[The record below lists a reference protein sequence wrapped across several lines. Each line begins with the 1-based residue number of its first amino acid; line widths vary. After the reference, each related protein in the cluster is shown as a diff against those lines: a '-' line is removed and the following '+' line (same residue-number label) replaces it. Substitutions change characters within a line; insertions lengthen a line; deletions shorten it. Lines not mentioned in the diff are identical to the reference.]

1 MTDFLLVAPV
11 LVPLAG
17 AVVLVAAWGRARI
30 AGWVAMATS
39 LVVLGLAA
47 YTLLLVQRDGIQA
60 TNLGDWPGPFGIVL
74 VADLFSAA
82 TVVAATLAAVAS
94 LAVVML
100 SQDVAQRKY
109 ILPFMLFLLAGV
121 NGAFMTGDIFNLFV
135 FFEVT
140 LLASYALMAIGAG
153 RIQTEAAFKYV
164 VINVIGS
171 TFLLVGI
178 GLLYGELG
186 TLNMA
191 HLSIRASTAENGDVV
206 TAVGALLMAA
216 FAIKAAL
223 IPFHFWLPGAYAQLP
238 SGVAV
243 FFGAVLTKVGVYSMI
258 RVFTLVIG
266 HDHEF
271 IQPALLTMAGLSIV
285 FGALGAIAQRDI
297 RSVLTW
303 DIISQ
308 VGYMIMGLALFTS
321 ASVGAAIFFMLQ
333 YIPVKAAL
341 FSVAAA
347 VERLRGT
354 GSLGKSGR
362 IGEGVSRSG
371 RSLRRAGNVA
381 GGDSA
386 LQRVLGKAGHTGGGA
401 QSGQHRRLRDGR
413 GGAGGESVDVVR
425 DVQDMAV
432 GVLGQGY
439 GRRGRGDGGFDGLRI
454 RRSYR
459 GGCFGDGGAGGGGG
473 RSARHNV
480 GGGAAAML
488 DTHEYIDAVNPALIE

>member
-17 AVVLVAAWGRARI
+17 AVLLVAPWTRPRVG
-30 AGWVAMATS
+30 GWVALAVG
-39 LVVLGLAA
+39 LIVLGLAFH
-47 YTLLLVQRDGIQA
+47 TLFMVQREGIQA

-74 VADLFSAA
+74 VADLFSTG
-82 TVVAATLAAVAS
+82 TVVAASLVAVVS

-100 SQDVAQRKY
+100 SQDLAERKY

-140 LLASYALMAIGAG
+140 LLASYALIAIGAG
-153 RIQTEAAFKYV
+153 RLRTEAAFKYV

-171 TFLLVGI
+171 TFLLMGI

-191 HLSIRASTAENGDVV
+191 HLAIRAESAENGAVV
-206 TAVGALLMAA
+206 TAVAALLMAA
-216 FAIKAAL
+216 FGIKAAL

-258 RVFTLVIG
+258 RVFTLVLG
-266 HDHEF
+266 HDQDYV
-271 IQPALLTMAGLSIV
+271 QPLLFVMAGLSIV
-285 FGALGAIAQRDI
+285 LGALGAVAQRDI
-297 RSVLTW
+297 RSILTW

-308 VGYMIMGLALFTS
+308 VGYMIMGLALFTT

-333 YIPVKAAL
+333 YMPAKAAL

-347 VERLRGT
+347 VEKLRGT
-354 GSLGKSGR
+354 GNISRLGGLARAYPLLSALFLVPAMSLGGIPPLSGFWGKLA
-362 IGEGVSRSG
+362 ILE
-371 RSLRRAGNVA
+371 
-381 GGDSA
+381 SA
-386 LQRVLGKAGHTGGGA
+386 LRLNTPSAYALAGVALVGSLLTLFAMFRIWQSVFWGEDKRNNRESTALSTAYLYAVPIAVVASATVVL
-401 QSGQHRRLRDGR
+401 
-413 GGAGGESVDVVR
+413 
-425 DVQDMAV
+425 AV
-432 GVLGQGY
+432 
-439 GRRGRGDGGFDGLRI
+439 
-454 RRSYR
+454 
-459 GGCFGDGGAGGGGG
+459 
-473 RSARHNV
+473 
-480 GGGAAAML
+480 AAAGLHDITSEAAQQLL
-488 DTHEYIDAVNPALIE
+488 DPTQYVDAVNPALLE

>member
-11 LVPLAG
+11 LVPLTG
-17 AVVLVAAWGRARI
+17 AVVLVAAWGRTKF
-30 AGWVAMATS
+30 AGWAAIGTV
-39 LVVLGLAA
+39 LIVLGLAFH
-47 YTLLLVQRDGIQA
+47 TLFFVQREGIQA

-82 TVVAATLAAVAS
+82 TVVAASIAALVS
-94 LAVVML
+94 LAVILL
-100 SQDVAQRKY
+100 SQDGKRRTY

-153 RIQTEAAFKYV
+153 KLQTEAAFKYV

-191 HLSIRASTAENGDVV
+191 HLSVRAVSAENGAVV

-216 FAIKAAL
+216 FGIKAAL

-258 RVFTLVIG
+258 RIFTLVLG

-285 FGALGAIAQRDI
+285 IGAMGAVSQREI

-308 VGYMIMGLALFTS
+308 VGYMILGLALFTTN
-321 ASVGAAIFFMLQ
+321 SVSAAIFFMLQ
-333 YIPVKAAL
+333 YMPVKAAL
-341 FSVAAA
+341 FAVAAA
-347 VERLRGT
+347 VERLGGT
-354 GSLGKSGR
+354 GRMYQLGGLARAYPVLAILFLIPALSLAGVPPFSGFWGKLAVL
-362 IGEGVSRSG
+362 E
-371 RSLRRAGNVA
+371 
-381 GGDSA
+381 SA
-386 LQRVLGKAGHTGGGA
+386 LRMDNPAGY
-401 QSGQHRRLRDGR
+401 
-413 GGAGGESVDVVR
+413 V
-425 DVQDMAV
+425 MA
-432 GVLGQGY
+432 
-439 GRRGRGDGGFDGLRI
+439 
-454 RRSYR
+454 
-459 GGCFGDGGAGGGGG
+459 
-473 RSARHNV
+473 
-480 GGGAAAML
+480 GAALLGSLLTLYALFKIWQSAFWGEERKDAEEMASPSVVYHYAVPIAVATASTVILAVAAAGLQDITHGAAVQLL
-488 DTHEYIDAVNPALIE
+488 DSSQYFDAVNPALID

>member
-17 AVVLVAAWGRARI
+17 AVLLVVAWGRARLS
-30 AGWVAMATS
+30 AWGAMATT
-39 LVVLGLAA
+39 LAVLGLAS
-47 YTLLLVQRDGIQA
+47 YTLFLVEREGIQA
-60 TNLGDWPGPFGIVL
+60 TNLGGWPGPFGIVL

-82 TVVAATLAAVAS
+82 TVVAASLAAVVSMAM
-94 LAVVML
+94 VML
-100 SQDVAQRKY
+100 SQEAGQRKY

-140 LLASYALMAIGAG
+140 LLASYALMAVGAG
-153 RIQTEAAFKYV
+153 RLQTEAAFKYV

-171 TFLLVGI
+171 TFLLMGI

-191 HLSIRASTAENGDVV
+191 HLSIRAATAENGAVV

-243 FFGAVLTKVGVYSMI
+243 FFGAVMTKVGVYSMI

-271 IQPALLTMAGLSIV
+271 IQPALLAMAGLSIV
-285 FGALGAIAQRDI
+285 LGALGAIAQRDI

-308 VGYMIMGLALFTS
+308 VGYMIMGLALFTT

-333 YIPVKAAL
+333 YIPVKTAL

-354 GSLGKSGR
+354 GSIRLLGGLARVYPALAALFIVPAMSLGGIPPFGGFWGKLGILEAALRLGSIGGYAMVGVALVGSLLTLFAMFR
-362 IGEGVSRSG
+362 IWQSVFWGVDKRGEGEETQASTVYVYPVPI
-371 RSLRRAGNVA
+371 AVVA
-381 GGDSA
+381 SVTV
-386 LQRVLGKAGHTGGGA
+386 VL
-401 QSGQHRRLRDGR
+401 
-413 GGAGGESVDVVR
+413 
-425 DVQDMAV
+425 AV
-432 GVLGQGY
+432 
-439 GRRGRGDGGFDGLRI
+439 
-454 RRSYR
+454 
-459 GGCFGDGGAGGGGG
+459 
-473 RSARHNV
+473 
-480 GGGAAAML
+480 AAAGMQEMTLEAARQLL
-488 DTHEYIDAVNPALIE
+488 DTHEYVDAVNPALIE